1 MGLLG
6 TNPPRT
12 FASTR
17 RIGHTELQFPMN
29 LHILTLLL
37 SGSVQTTAMLL
48 NGAPVSGRTRP
59 ALRFRGGA
67 PSMSAD
73 MIGIIVE
80 VNVEP
85 SRMDEFL
92 KVAEADAVGSR
103 AEPGCLR
110 FEVLRSTDSDT
121 RFYFYEVYASA
132 AAVAEHKAQ
141 PHFQLWTNFK
151 ESGGCKSVSS
161 KAGFPGSW
169 AFPK

>member
-1 MGLLG
+1 L
-6 TNPPRT
+6 NY
-12 FASTR
+12 F
-17 RIGHTELQFPMN
+17 FPMK
-29 LHILTLLL
+29 LHMLTMLLA
-37 SGSVQTTAMLL
+37 GSVQTTAMLL
-48 NGAPVSGRTRP
+48 NGAPIFTRP

-121 RFYFYEVYASA
+121 RFYFYEVYESA

>member
-1 MGLLG
+1 MLL
-6 TNPPRT
+6 
-12 FASTR
+12 A
-17 RIGHTELQFPMN
+17 
-29 LHILTLLL
+29 
-37 SGSVQTTAMLL
+37 GSVQTTAMLL
-48 NGAPVSGRTRP
+48 NGAPVSRTRP

-121 RFYFYEVYASA
+121 RFYFYEVYESA
-132 AAVAEHKAQ
+132 AAVAAISE
-141 PHFQLWTNFK
+141 
-151 ESGGCKSVSS
+151 
-161 KAGFPGSW
+161 
-169 AFPK
+169 

>member
-1 MGLLG
+1 
-6 TNPPRT
+6 
-12 FASTR
+12 
-17 RIGHTELQFPMN
+17 MN
-29 LHILTLLL
+29 LLVLLAVL
-37 SGSVQTTAMLL
+37 AGSVQTTAMQFQV
-48 NGAPVSGRTRP
+48 PVSRTRP

-121 RFYFYEVYASA
+121 RFYFYEVYESA

-141 PHFQLWTNFK
+141 PHFKLWTNFK

>member
-1 MGLLG
+1 MGTLKY
-6 TNPPRT
+6 
-12 FASTR
+12 F
-17 RIGHTELQFPMN
+17 I
-29 LHILTLLL
+29 HILLAVLA
-37 SGSVQTTAMLL
+37 GSVQTTAMLL
-48 NGAPVSGRTRP
+48 KGAPVSRTRP

-121 RFYFYEVYASA
+121 RFYFYEVYESA

>member
-1 MGLLG
+1 MGLWV
-6 TNPPRT
+6 RT
-12 FASTR
+12 RPALSLFMTR
-17 RIGHTELQFPMN
+17 RIGHAELYFLMN
-29 LHILTLLL
+29 LHMLTMLLA
-37 SGSVQTTAMLL
+37 GSVQTTAMLL
-48 NGAPVSGRTRP
+48 NGAPIFTRP

-121 RFYFYEVYASA
+121 RFYFYEVYESA